1 MSRTVTIAVFS
12 NPSDIRM
19 NLFKDMLE
27 AASINYL
34 VVNENTRT
42 IRGAF
47 PLIAGNIGIEIR
59 VNEEDA
65 ARAVEIYE
73 SIQ

>member
-1 MSRTVTIAVFS
+1 MSKTVTVAVFS
-12 NPSDIRM
+12 SSMDIRM
-19 NLFKDMLE
+19 NLFRDMLE
-27 AASINYL
+27 AANIDYV

-47 PLIAGNIGIEIR
+47 PIIAGNIGIEIR
-59 VNEEDA
+59 VKEEDA